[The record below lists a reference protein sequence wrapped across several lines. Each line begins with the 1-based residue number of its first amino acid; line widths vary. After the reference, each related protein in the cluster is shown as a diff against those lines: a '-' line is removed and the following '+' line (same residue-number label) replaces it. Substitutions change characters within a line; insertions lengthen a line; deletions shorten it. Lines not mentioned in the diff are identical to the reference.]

1 MICSVCRRIGG
12 THFRP
17 LFMPATQS
25 FCPLRK
31 SFARFSDFWSRV
43 TFYRR
48 FARFLRQ
55 ICGWTTPVGLTCC
68 YDSSSCHQSIP
79 PRGGALPRFHRSHC
93 WATQESPLAR
103 CRAPIV
109 STKALLAGF
118 AVIFSRWSGT
128 FSNFFGPPGEG
139 PCSGTPSRKL
149 THRKRWKKMRFWK
162 WAYRIGWKFACF

>member
-31 SFARFSDFWSRV
+31 IFARFSDFWSRV

-79 PRGGALPRFHRSHC
+79 PRGGGHSPGFIVPTVEPHRKVRWRAVARRSSQLKPYLPALPSSFLGGRGPFPPFKFGPTGRV
-93 WATQESPLAR
+93 LL
-103 CRAPIV
+103 
-109 STKALLAGF
+109 ALLLL
-118 AVIFSRWSGT
+118 I
-128 FSNFFGPPGEG
+128 
-139 PCSGTPSRKL
+139 
-149 THRKRWKKMRFWK
+149 
-162 WAYRIGWKFACF
+162 AYA